1 MNSTPNSNRKHIVI
15 YGKTNAGKSSLINRL
30 VGQDVALVSKEAG
43 TTTDPVFKAMELI
56 PIGPVLFIDSAG
68 INDKTSLGDLR
79 VSKTLELLKRT
90 DLAIY
95 LMDGEDIDKNSLN
108 DMILQFKKFNIPY
121 IVVINKC
128 DNLHKEK
135 FEELKNEFKD
145 GIFISAYNNS
155 GIDKLKEKLID
166 MLKEQ
171 EDDISLVGDLLPYG
185 SKVVMV
191 VPVDSEAPK
200 GRLILP
206 QVQCIRDCLDHGIK
220 SYVVRDTELEEA
232 LKELKDID
240 LVITDSQAFKK
251 VDEIVPKNIKLTS
264 FSMLFA
270 RQKGD
275 INEFLKG
282 VEAVRNLKPKDKI
295 LISESCTH
303 NTSHEDIGRVKIPKL
318 LSKYV
323 KGELDITFKVG
334 HEFPENIEDYKLVI
348 HCGACMVNR
357 KTVVN
362 RIELCKEKEVPIT
375 NYGVI
380 LSFLTNTLDRSKV
393 IFKQN

>member
-30 VGQDVALVSKEAG
+30 VGQNVALVSKEAG

-95 LMDGEDIDKNSLN
+95 LIDGEDIDKNSLN

-128 DNLHKEK
+128 DNLNKEK
-135 FEELKNEFKD
+135 LEELKNEFKD

-171 EDDISLVGDLLPYG
+171 EEDISLVGDLLPYG
-185 SKVVMV
+185 SRVVMV

-220 SYVVRDTELEEA
+220 SYVVRDTELKEA
-232 LKELKDID
+232 LEEIKDVD

-295 LISESCTH
+295 LISES
-303 NTSHEDIGRVKIPKL
+303 
-318 LSKYV
+318 
-323 KGELDITFKVG
+323 
-334 HEFPENIEDYKLVI
+334 
-348 HCGACMVNR
+348 
-357 KTVVN
+357 
-362 RIELCKEKEVPIT
+362 
-375 NYGVI
+375 
-380 LSFLTNTLDRSKV
+380 
-393 IFKQN
+393 

>member
-15 YGKTNAGKSSLINRL
+15 YGKTNAGKSSLINNL
-30 VGQDVALVSKEAG
+30 VRQNVALVSKEAG

-95 LMDGEDIDKNSLN
+95 LMDGEDIDEKALK
-108 DMILQFKKFNIPY
+108 DMKLQFKKFNIPY
-121 IVVINKC
+121 ILVINKC
-128 DNLHKEK
+128 DKLDEEK
-135 FEELKNEFKD
+135 LKTLKNEYENA
-145 GIFISAYNNS
+145 IFISAHNNS
-155 GIDKLKEKLID
+155 NIDKLKEKIID
-166 MLKEQ
+166 ILKEQ
-171 EDDISLVGDLLPYG
+171 EEDVSLVGELLPYG
-185 SKVVMV
+185 SKVIMV

-220 SYVVRDTELEEA
+220 SYVVRDTELKEA
-232 LKELKDID
+232 LKEIKNVD
-240 LVITDSQAFKK
+240 LVITDSQAFKN

-303 NTSHEDIGRVKIPKL
+303 NTSHEDIGRVKIPRL

-393 IFKQN
+393 IFNKL

>member
-30 VGQDVALVSKEAG
+30 VGQNVALVSKEAG

-171 EDDISLVGDLLPYG
+171 EEDISLVGDLLPYG

-220 SYVVRDTELEEA
+220 SYVVRDTELKEA
-232 LKELKDID
+232 LSELKDVD

-251 VDEIVPKNIKLTS
+251 VDEIVPKDIKLTS

-303 NTSHEDIGRVKIPKL
+303 NTSHEDIGRVKIPRL

-393 IFKQN
+393 IFK

>member
-135 FEELKNEFKD
+135 LEELKNEFKD
-145 GIFISAYNNS
+145 WIFISAYNNS
-155 GIDKLKEKLID
+155 GIDELKEKLID

-171 EDDISLVGDLLPYG
+171 EEDISLVGDLLPYG
-185 SKVVMV
+185 SRVVMV

-220 SYVVRDTELEEA
+220 SYVVRDTELKEA
-232 LKELKDID
+232 LSELKDVD

-251 VDEIVPKNIKLTS
+251 VDEIVPKDIKLTS

-362 RIELCKEKEVPIT
+362 RIQLCKEKEVPIT

-380 LSFLTNTLDRSKV
+380 LSFLTDTLDRSKV
-393 IFKQN
+393 IFK

>member
-30 VGQDVALVSKEAG
+30 VGQNVALVSKEAG

-171 EDDISLVGDLLPYG
+171 EEDISLVGDLLPYG
-185 SKVVMV
+185 SRVVMV

-220 SYVVRDTELEEA
+220 SYVVRDTELKEA
-232 LKELKDID
+232 LEEIKDVD

-303 NTSHEDIGRVKIPKL
+303 NTSHEDIGRVKIPRL

-393 IFKQN
+393 IFK

>member
-1 MNSTPNSNRKHIVI
+1 MNSTPNGNRKHIVI
-15 YGKTNAGKSSLINRL
+15 YGKTNAGKSSLINNL
-30 VGQDVALVSKEAG
+30 VGQDVALVSNKAG

-79 VSKTLELLKRT
+79 VSKTLDLLKRT

-95 LMDGEDIDKNSLN
+95 LMDGEDIDKKALK
-108 DMILQFKKFNIPY
+108 DMKLQFKKFNIPY
-121 IVVINKC
+121 ILVINKC
-128 DNLHKEK
+128 DKLDEEK
-135 FEELKNEFKD
+135 LKSLKNEYED
-145 GIFISAYNNS
+145 AIFISTYNNS
-155 GIDKLKEKLID
+155 SIDKLKKKIID
-166 MLKEQ
+166 VLKEQ
-171 EDDISLVGDLLPYG
+171 EEDVSLIGELLPYG
-185 SKVVMV
+185 SKVIMV

-220 SYVVRDTELEEA
+220 SYVVRDTELKEA
-232 LKELKDID
+232 LEEIKNVD

-251 VDEIVPKNIKLTS
+251 VNEIVPKNIKLTS

-275 INEFLKG
+275 IHEFLKG

-323 KGELDITFKVG
+323 GGDLDITFKVG
-334 HEFPENIEDYKLVI
+334 HEFLEEIEDYKLII
-348 HCGACMVNR
+348 HCGACMINR

-362 RIELCKEKEVPIT
+362 RINLCKEKEVPIT

-393 IFKQN
+393 IFNEL

>member
-1 MNSTPNSNRKHIVI
+1 MNSTPNGNRKHIVI
-15 YGKTNAGKSSLINRL
+15 YGKTNAGKSSLINNL
-30 VGQDVALVSKEAG
+30 AGQDVALVSNKAG

-79 VSKTLELLKRT
+79 VSKTLDLLKRT

-95 LMDGEDIDKNSLN
+95 LMDGEDIDKKALK
-108 DMILQFKKFNIPY
+108 DMKLQFKKFNIPY
-121 IVVINKC
+121 ILVINKC
-128 DNLHKEK
+128 DKLDEEK
-135 FEELKNEFKD
+135 LKILKNEYED
-145 GIFISAYNNS
+145 AIFISTYNNS
-155 GIDKLKEKLID
+155 SIDKLKEKIID
-166 MLKEQ
+166 VLKEQ
-171 EDDISLVGDLLPYG
+171 EEDVSLIGELLPYG
-185 SKVVMV
+185 SKVIMV

-220 SYVVRDTELEEA
+220 SYVVRDTELKEA
-232 LKELKDID
+232 LEEIKNVD

-251 VDEIVPKNIKLTS
+251 VNEIVPKNIKLTS

-275 INEFLKG
+275 IHEFLKG

-323 KGELDITFKVG
+323 GGDLDITFKVG
-334 HEFPENIEDYKLVI
+334 HEFLEEIEDYKLVI
-348 HCGACMVNR
+348 HCGACMINR
-357 KTVVN
+357 KTVTLRVK
-362 RIELCKEKEVPIT
+362 RCKEQNVAIT

-380 LSFLTNTLDRSKV
+380 LAYLNGILDRSIE
-393 IFKQN
+393 IFDL

>member
-171 EDDISLVGDLLPYG
+171 EEDISLVGDLLPYG

-220 SYVVRDTELEEA
+220 SYVVRDTELKEA
-232 LKELKDID
+232 LSELKDVD

-251 VDEIVPKNIKLTS
+251 VDEIVPKDIKLTS

-362 RIELCKEKEVPIT
+362 RIQLCKEKEVPIT

-380 LSFLTNTLDRSKV
+380 LSFLTDTLDRSKV
-393 IFKQN
+393 IFK

>member
-1 MNSTPNSNRKHIVI
+1 MNSTPNANRKHIVI
-15 YGKTNAGKSSLINRL
+15 YGKTNAGKSSLINNL
-30 VGQDVALVSKEAG
+30 VGQDVALVSNKAG

-79 VSKTLELLKRT
+79 VSKTLDLLKRT

-95 LMDGEDIDKNSLN
+95 LMDGEDIDKKALM
-108 DMILQFKKFNIPY
+108 DMKLQFKKFNIPY
-121 IVVINKC
+121 ILVINKC
-128 DNLHKEK
+128 DKLDKEK
-135 FEELKNEFKD
+135 LKNLKNEYENA
-145 GIFISAYNNS
+145 IFISTYNNS
-155 GIDKLKEKLID
+155 SIDKLKEKIID
-166 MLKEQ
+166 ILKEQ
-171 EDDISLVGDLLPYG
+171 EEEVSLVGELLPYG
-185 SKVVMV
+185 SKVIMV

-220 SYVVRDTELEEA
+220 SYVVRDTELKEA
-232 LKELKDID
+232 LEEIKNVD

-275 INEFLKG
+275 MNEFLKG

-323 KGELDITFKVG
+323 GGDLDITFKVG
-334 HEFPENIEDYKLVI
+334 HEFPEEIEDYKLII
-348 HCGACMVNR
+348 HCGACMINR

-362 RIELCKEKEVPIT
+362 RINLCKEKEVPIT

-393 IFKQN
+393 IFNKL

>member
-95 LMDGEDIDKNSLN
+95 LIDGEDIDKNSLN

-171 EDDISLVGDLLPYG
+171 EEDISLVGDLLPYG
-185 SKVVMV
+185 SRVVMV

-220 SYVVRDTELEEA
+220 SYVVRDTELKEA
-232 LKELKDID
+232 LEEIKDVD

-303 NTSHEDIGRVKIPKL
+303 NTSHEDIGRVKIPRL

-393 IFKQN
+393 IFK

>member
-1 MNSTPNSNRKHIVI
+1 MNSTPNANRKHIVI
-15 YGKTNAGKSSLINRL
+15 YGKTNAGKSSLINNL
-30 VGQDVALVSKEAG
+30 VGQDVALVSNKAG

-79 VSKTLELLKRT
+79 VSKTLDLLKRT

-95 LMDGEDIDKNSLN
+95 LMDGEDIDKKALK
-108 DMILQFKKFNIPY
+108 DMKLQFKKFNIPY
-121 IVVINKC
+121 ILVINKC
-128 DNLHKEK
+128 DKLDEEK
-135 FEELKNEFKD
+135 LKTLKNEYENA
-145 GIFISAYNNS
+145 IFISTYNNS
-155 GIDKLKEKLID
+155 SIDKLKEKIID
-166 MLKEQ
+166 VLKEQ
-171 EDDISLVGDLLPYG
+171 EEDVSLVGELLPYG
-185 SKVVMV
+185 SKVIMV

-220 SYVVRDTELEEA
+220 SYVVRDTELKEA
-232 LKELKDID
+232 LEEIKNVD

-275 INEFLKG
+275 IHEFLKG

-323 KGELDITFKVG
+323 GGDLDITFKVG
-334 HEFPENIEDYKLVI
+334 HEFPEEIEDYKLII
-348 HCGACMVNR
+348 HCGACMINR

-362 RIELCKEKEVPIT
+362 RINLCKEKEVPIT

-393 IFKQN
+393 IFNEL

>member
-1 MNSTPNSNRKHIVI
+1 MNSTPNGNRKHIVI
-15 YGKTNAGKSSLINRL
+15 YGKTNAGKSSLINNL
-30 VGQDVALVSKEAG
+30 VGQDVALVSNKAG

-79 VSKTLELLKRT
+79 VSKTLDLLKRT

-95 LMDGEDIDKNSLN
+95 LMDGEDIDKKALK
-108 DMILQFKKFNIPY
+108 DMKLQFKKFNIPY
-121 IVVINKC
+121 ILVINKC
-128 DNLHKEK
+128 DKLDEEK
-135 FEELKNEFKD
+135 LKILKNEYKD
-145 GIFISAYNNS
+145 AIFISTYNNS
-155 GIDKLKEKLID
+155 SINKLKEKIID
-166 MLKEQ
+166 VLKEQ
-171 EDDISLVGDLLPYG
+171 EEDVSLIGELLPYG
-185 SKVVMV
+185 SKVIMV

-220 SYVVRDTELEEA
+220 SYVVRDTELKEA
-232 LKELKDID
+232 LEEIKNVD

-275 INEFLKG
+275 IHEFLKG

-323 KGELDITFKVG
+323 GGDLDITFKVG
-334 HEFPENIEDYKLVI
+334 HEFLEEIEDYKLII
-348 HCGACMVNR
+348 HCGACMINR

-362 RIELCKEKEVPIT
+362 RINLCKEKEVPIT

-393 IFKQN
+393 IFNEL

>member
-1 MNSTPNSNRKHIVI
+1 MNSTPNGNRKHIVI
-15 YGKTNAGKSSLINRL
+15 YGKTNAGKSSLINNL
-30 VGQDVALVSKEAG
+30 VGQDVALVSNKAG

-79 VSKTLELLKRT
+79 VSKTLDLLKRT

-95 LMDGEDIDKNSLN
+95 LMDGEDIDKKALK
-108 DMILQFKKFNIPY
+108 DMKLQFKKFNIPY
-121 IVVINKC
+121 ILVINKC
-128 DNLHKEK
+128 DKLDEEK
-135 FEELKNEFKD
+135 LKILKNEYED
-145 GIFISAYNNS
+145 AIFISTYNNS
-155 GIDKLKEKLID
+155 SINKLKEKIID
-166 MLKEQ
+166 VLKEQ
-171 EDDISLVGDLLPYG
+171 EEEVSLIGELLPYG
-185 SKVVMV
+185 SKVIMV

-220 SYVVRDTELEEA
+220 SYVVRDTELKEA
-232 LKELKDID
+232 LEEIKNVD

-275 INEFLKG
+275 IHEFLKG

-323 KGELDITFKVG
+323 GGDLDITFKVG
-334 HEFPENIEDYKLVI
+334 HEFLEEIEDYKLII
-348 HCGACMVNR
+348 HCGACMINR

-362 RIELCKEKEVPIT
+362 RINLCKEKEVPIT

-393 IFKQN
+393 IFNEL

>member
-15 YGKTNAGKSSLINRL
+15 YGKTNAGKSSLINNL
-30 VGQDVALVSKEAG
+30 VRQNVALVSKEAG

-95 LMDGEDIDKNSLN
+95 LMDGEDIDKKALM
-108 DMILQFKKFNIPY
+108 DMKLQFKKFNIPY
-121 IVVINKC
+121 ILVINKC
-128 DNLHKEK
+128 DKLDEEK
-135 FEELKNEFKD
+135 LKTLKNEYENA
-145 GIFISAYNNS
+145 IFISAHNNS
-155 GIDKLKEKLID
+155 NIDKLKEKIID
-166 MLKEQ
+166 ILKEQ
-171 EDDISLVGDLLPYG
+171 EEDVSLVGELLPYG
-185 SKVVMV
+185 SKVIMV

-220 SYVVRDTELEEA
+220 SYVVRDTELKEA
-232 LKELKDID
+232 LKEIKNVD
-240 LVITDSQAFKK
+240 LVITDSQAFKN

-323 KGELDITFKVG
+323 GGDLDITFKVG
-334 HEFPENIEDYKLVI
+334 HEFPEEIEDYKLII

-362 RIELCKEKEVPIT
+362 IINLCKEKEVPIT

-393 IFKQN
+393 IFNKL